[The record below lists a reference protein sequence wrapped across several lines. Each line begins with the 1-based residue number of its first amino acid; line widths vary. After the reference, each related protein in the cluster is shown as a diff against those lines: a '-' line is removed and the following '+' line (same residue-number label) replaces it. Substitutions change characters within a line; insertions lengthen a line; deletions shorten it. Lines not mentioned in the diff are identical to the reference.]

1 MKIYLQIFKNLVKR
15 IRFITILNII
25 LIIVNS
31 YLVVIN
37 YSNHKDFSWW
47 INVTIVSLLLI
58 FNSLLL
64 IINISKEYNKIKPKG
79 QIVSVEDPFG
89 EENWN
94 S

>member
-47 INVTIVSLLLI
+47 INVTIVALLLI